1 MYKHY
6 QLGKYSIGAVF
17 SVLSVT
23 ISACTD
29 ANSTASIE
37 TAVNSYCQNEQQ
49 LVLGTAEYEKCVA
62 ERTDF
67 VVQAA
72 RRGAI
77 F

>member
-1 MYKHY
+1 MYKHF
-6 QLGKYSIGAVF
+6 QLGKYSIGTVFAVF
-17 SVLSVT
+17 SVT

-49 LVLGTAEYEKCVA
+49 LVPGTAEYEKCVV
-62 ERTDF
+62 ERTDYILL
-67 VVQAA
+67 AA
-72 RRGAI
+72 RRGVL